1 MVNASY
7 GDTDTTAW
15 QIIVDTVQHPINGR
29 IGRLLRNRRTGIYVL
44 SQGQHIMSVPP
55 AWAARQHAEVL

>member
-7 GDTDTTAW
+7 GENDNTMW
-15 QIIVDTVQHPINGR
+15 QIIVDTVQHPINGS
-29 IGRLLRNRRTGIYVL
+29 IGQLLRNRRTGIYVL
-44 SQGQHIMSVPP
+44 SQGYSVMSVPP